1 MDSSQLIV
9 AREASKVRFQ
19 NGDMDFVLN
28 WTIDVSQSVGM
39 APSQA
44 FHALRDVKDGDPVGW
59 GNGFRLHGEYN
70 AARAASFAE
79 SGNSE
84 VAGQFNLVALYG
96 YRAAL
101 QYTDPLST
109 HFATVLE
116 RMERTFARGTELLG
130 IPIRPIEVPFEH
142 TTLAGYFLEHDHQ
155 ERPTIVMVGG
165 GDTARKNL
173 FYFAGFPG
181 WKRGYNVIMVDLP
194 GQGAMLNGGLPF
206 RAKMHDSVSAA
217 VQWLETNAAVPTGE
231 LTIYGV
237 SGGGWISAQAVAA
250 DPGIKAWVAATP
262 IVDIAKMFLRDM
274 GAVLR
279 APRWALTS
287 YLRLSQRFN
296 TASQINLNKY
306 ASPFGTEN
314 IVTGIGEIIDTVRP
328 IDLTG
333 GDLPSLFLVSEGRA
347 RKSSAKRWPW
357 VTISPSAA
365 FRFRW
370 SSCQSPVALTRTVS

>member
-1 MDSSQLIV
+1 LIV

-142 TTLAGYFLEHDHQ
+142 TTLAGYLLEHDHQ

-165 GDTARKNL
+165 GDTARK
-173 FYFAGFPG
+173 
-181 WKRGYNVIMVDLP
+181 
-194 GQGAMLNGGLPF
+194 
-206 RAKMHDSVSAA
+206 
-217 VQWLETNAAVPTGE
+217 
-231 LTIYGV
+231 
-237 SGGGWISAQAVAA
+237 
-250 DPGIKAWVAATP
+250 
-262 IVDIAKMFLRDM
+262 
-274 GAVLR
+274 
-279 APRWALTS
+279 TS
-287 YLRLSQRFN
+287 STSL
-296 TASQINLNKY
+296 
-306 ASPFGTEN
+306 ASPVGS
-314 IVTGIGEIIDTVRP
+314 GDT
-328 IDLTG
+328 T
-333 GDLPSLFLVSEGRA
+333 
-347 RKSSAKRWPW
+347 
-357 VTISPSAA
+357 
-365 FRFRW
+365 
-370 SSCQSPVALTRTVS
+370 